1 MNISNKQIAEYSISN
16 YSVNSVHSLHS
27 IQGISIVLDLTLD
40 FNLQQERKIVEYS
53 RYSTMQAN
61 SETKDELFNP
71 S

>member
-1 MNISNKQIAEYSISN
+1 MVSGSFGFYF
-16 YSVNSVHSLHS
+16 
-27 IQGISIVLDLTLD
+27 G

-53 RYSTMQAN
+53 KYSTTQAI